1 MSVHRARIA
10 AGQRG
15 SKKTSPIKWKGFF
28 CLKRF
33 FLRRQFFLA
42 VQETPIFLLP
52 VDLGIYIYIY
62 QINFSVVGMG
72 PLLKLGQIRQRET
85 GDSSCFCIF
94 LVALLIRASA
104 DLAIVGDNFGSLL
117 VIPMDENSWLPPCQ
131 FPAIHQIKIIVFL
144 RFYDVEH
151 AAAHDMMAY
160 FSHMIARPV
169 RRHWEGVVTFQLPD
183 RTKWNDATVPDFA
196 CEGLPR
202 RPWCLPGPCM
212 VPGTVR
218 FKVFAPSRSQSMREA
233 SAIAR
238 RVPWDWD
245 HPSVIHEEDL

>member
-1 MSVHRARIA
+1 MEFPWNCPDI
-10 AGQRG
+10 
-15 SKKTSPIKWKGFF
+15 
-28 CLKRF
+28 RF
-33 FLRRQFFLA
+33 FHVFPGWWNVMTYYIR
-42 VQETPIFLLP
+42 
-52 VDLGIYIYIY
+52 DIYIY
-62 QINFSVVGMG
+62 QIDFIVVGMG

-183 RTKWNDATVPDFA
+183 RTNWNDATWHKIEFLFLLAKDCRGAHGVFLA
-196 CEGLPR
+196 CA
-202 RPWCLPGPCM
+202 WCLAPCASKFSRLRGRKAWGKPVRLPGESLET
-212 VPGTVR
+212 G
-218 FKVFAPSRSQSMREA
+218 
-233 SAIAR
+233 I
-238 RVPWDWD
+238 
-245 HPSVIHEEDL
+245 IHQ

>member
-1 MSVHRARIA
+1 MTYYIR
-10 AGQRG
+10 
-15 SKKTSPIKWKGFF
+15 
-28 CLKRF
+28 
-33 FLRRQFFLA
+33 
-42 VQETPIFLLP
+42 
-52 VDLGIYIYIY
+52 DIYIY
-62 QINFSVVGMG
+62 QIDFIVVGMG

-183 RTKWNDATVPDFA
+183 RTNWNDATVPDFA

-202 RPWCLPGPCM
+202 RQWCLPGLCM

-238 RVPWDWD
+238 RVPWDRD
-245 HPSVIHEEDL
+245 HPSVIHEEDLYTSTCPQEKGFCDRLKVDWGPTKWPFKILLRGEWTWMKSLAIGE